1 MKNILFVASESVPFI
16 KTGGLADVVGALPK
30 YLDREK
36 YDVRVII
43 PNYLAIPARFRKQF
57 SYLTDIRMQMG
68 QLGDIYVGIMTYQ
81 QDGITYYFIDNEYYF
96 SGNSPYGNIR
106 WDIEKYCYFSKAALS
121 VLPTIGFRPDIIHC
135 HDWQTGLLPVMLHA
149 QFQDNQ
155 FYRGIRT
162 VMTVHNLRFQGVWD
176 KDTIKLYTDLPDWC
190 FTPDRLEFFKDAN
203 MLKGGLVF
211 ADRITTVSESYA
223 DEITYPFYGEGL
235 DGLMRAKRSD
245 LWGIVNGI
253 DYGVYDPANDESIA
267 QGFTADTFLAGKT
280 ANKLALQR
288 ELGLPEDPDVM
299 VVSIISRLTDQ
310 KGLDLV
316 EWVIGELMQS
326 NMQLVVVGT
335 GDKKYEELFRR
346 MEYFMPDK
354 VRAYIAF
361 NEAFAHQVYAG
372 SDAMLMP
379 SLFEPCGLTQLISLR
394 YGTVPIVRETGG
406 LRDTVQPYNE
416 YEQTGTG
423 FSFANYNAHEM
434 LDTLHNALHVYY
446 DTRDNWNNIAQRGLH
461 TDYSWNAS
469 ARKYEMLY
477 DSLV

>member
-36 YDVRVII
+36 YDVRVVI
-43 PNYLAIPARFRKQF
+43 PNYLAIPERYRSQF
-57 SYLTDIRMQMG
+57 YYLTSIRMPMG
-68 QLGDIYVGIMTYQ
+68 RLGDVYVGIMTYQ

-96 SGNSPYGNIR
+96 TGASPYGAIH
-106 WDIEKYCYFSKAALS
+106 WDIEKFCFFSMAALS
-121 VLPTIGFRPDIIHC
+121 ILPTVQFRPDIIHC
-135 HDWQTGLLPVMLHA
+135 HDWQTGLVPVLLHSI
-149 QFQDNQ
+149 FKDNF
-155 FYRGIRT
+155 FYNNIRT
-162 VMTVHNLRFQGVWD
+162 IMTVHNLRFQGVWD
-176 KDTIKLYTDLPDWC
+176 VETMQLYTNLPDWV

-235 DGLMRAKRSD
+235 DGLMRAKRAD
-245 LWGIVNGI
+245 LSGIVNGI
-253 DYGVYDPANDESIA
+253 DYAVYNPQTDAAIVDNYC
-267 QGFTADTFLAGKT
+267 ADAFQAGKI

-299 VVSIISRLTDQ
+299 LVSVISRLTDQ

-316 EWVIGELMQS
+316 EWVIGELVQA
-326 NMQLVVVGT
+326 NIQLVVVGT
-335 GDKKYEELFRR
+335 GDKKYEDLFRR

-416 YEQTGTG
+416 FDQTGTG

-434 LDTLHNALHVYY
+434 LQTIYSALNVYY
-446 DTRDNWNNIAQRGLH
+446 ESRASWDNMVARGMK
-461 TDYSWNAS
+461 TDYSWAAS
-469 ARKYEMLY
+469 AEKYGALY
-477 DSLV
+477 DSL